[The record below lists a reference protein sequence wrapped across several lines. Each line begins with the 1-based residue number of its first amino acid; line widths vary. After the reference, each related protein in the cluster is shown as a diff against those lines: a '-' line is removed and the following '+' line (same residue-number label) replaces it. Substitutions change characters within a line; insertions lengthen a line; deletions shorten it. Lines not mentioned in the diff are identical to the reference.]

1 MNAQAI
7 EQVKNV
13 VKSHRI
19 VPFTTRDV
27 EAHGLNLVINN
38 EYKFNNVEDLMNTLG
53 IRHNLTQEIMQNP
66 TQNWST
72 IRGALD
78 SISNQKKFGCIVRA
92 DNTVATLVSD
102 AKAVEQLNFD
112 NDIDK
117 LIDAVSHSRNEF
129 HNIWFNDSR
138 CQVMVETAHANDI
151 QLGAGDDWKFGTA
164 VSIGRNSNQFS
175 NFFLRLICTNGMST
189 KENVGYRLNTVGDV
203 GKQYLKF
210 SAKDNFARS
219 IQPRVDAL
227 KSARAS
233 FAEVQAVAKAFCY
246 GNETTAA
253 EVPSLLNVFPQLN
266 ETVADYA
273 RQGINL
279 NKGFSTKQK
288 KLIATNHNLYDIF
301 NVATAAATHQ
311 RNVIG
316 SHAAIKLNKVAADM
330 FVNGPNLNFNV
341 IDIYKN

>member
-1 MNAQAI
+1 MNTQAI

-27 EAHGLNLVINN
+27 EAQDRNLIINN

-53 IRHNLTQEIMQNP
+53 IRHNLTQEIMENP
-66 TQNWST
+66 VQNWTT
-72 IRGALD
+72 IRSALD

-102 AKAVEQLNFD
+102 AKTVEQLNFD

-138 CQVMVETAHANDI
+138 CQVMVETAHATDI
-151 QLGAGDDWKFGTA
+151 QLGAGDDWKFGTSI
-164 VSIGRNSNQFS
+164 SIGRSSNQFS
-175 NFFLRLICTNGMST
+175 NFFLRLICTNGMTT

-203 GKQYLKF
+203 GNQYLKF
-210 SAKDNFARS
+210 SANDTFARS
-219 IQPRVDAL
+219 IKPRVDAL
-227 KSARAS
+227 KNTRAS
-233 FAEVQAVAKAFCY
+233 FAEVQAVGKAFY
-246 GNETTAA
+246 INPEDINAPRMA
-253 EVPSLLNVFPQLN
+253 ELFPQLS

-279 NKGFSTKQK
+279 NKDFSAKQK

>member
-1 MNAQAI
+1 MNIQAI

-27 EAHGLNLVINN
+27 EAQGHNLIINN
-38 EYKFNNVEDLMNTLG
+38 EYKFNDVEELMNTLG
-53 IRHNLTQEIMQNP
+53 IRHNLTQEIMENP

-72 IRGALD
+72 IRNALD

-92 DNTVATLVSD
+92 NNTVATLVGD

-117 LIDAVSHSRNEF
+117 LVDAISHSHNEF
-129 HNIWFNDSR
+129 HNIWFNDAR
-138 CQVMVETAHANDI
+138 CQVMVETAHAHDI

-175 NFFLRLICTNGMST
+175 NFFLRLICTNGMTT

-203 GKQYLKF
+203 GKQFLKF
-210 SAKDNFARS
+210 SAKDSFARS

-227 KSARAS
+227 KNARAS
-233 FAEVQAVAKAFCY
+233 FAEVQAVAKAFSND
-246 GNETTAA
+246 NEAA
-253 EVPSLLNVFPQLN
+253 AGPSMLELFPQLN

-279 NKGFSTKQK
+279 NKGFNAKQK

-311 RNVIG
+311 RSVIG
-316 SHAAIKLNKVAADM
+316 SNAAMKLNKVAAEM
-330 FVNGPNLNFNV
+330 FVSGPNLNFNV